1 MRELIDLSQAK
12 DKDQFVMIRGYPRK
26 VEYIRELQQRYS
38 AKLIP
43 DTQADLIRLLDHHI
57 IVAKQKT
64 GKWPEYIAM
73 EREPMKWFIP
83 IPYEIEYLGLS
94 LMVYQKPAWF
104 VCPRAIGVSVQ
115 KWRK

>member
-26 VEYIRELQQRYS
+26 VEYIRELEQRYS

-43 DTQADLIRLLDHHI
+43 DTQAGLIQLLDHHI

-64 GKWPEYIAM
+64 GQWPEYIAM

-83 IPYEIEYLGLS
+83 VPYEIEYLGLS

-104 VCPRAIGVSVQ
+104 SAPRKINVPVQ
-115 KWRK
+115 SWRK

>member
-1 MRELIDLSQAK
+1 
-12 DKDQFVMIRGYPRK
+12 

-57 IVAKQKT
+57 IRAKQET
-64 GKWPEYIAM
+64 GQWPEFIAM

-83 IPYEIEYLGLS
+83 IPYIVEFCS
-94 LMVYQKPAWF
+94 LELMIFQKPAWMWAKRHINIP
-104 VCPRAIGVSVQ
+104 VMS
-115 KWRK
+115 WRKK